1 MEKIGSQHEK
11 EKIMTLFKQMAL
23 ALSLMIITILG
34 SVMAINYETAKKDML
49 ESLYQ
54 TTVNNISALTNKIA
68 QTGGE
73 PAVITSI
80 IDSEFDSGY
89 YKRIK
94 FVSNDASFTYTQEDN
109 EPVAHVP
116 TWFVN
121 FADIHLKAV
130 SADVTSGWNIIGKL
144 TVEADTDIVY
154 ETLYQTFSKLLYLFV
169 IFVTIS
175 LFVLSVMLHFIL
187 KPLQRIQ
194 HQAEAILKN
203 EFLIETKEPYTTE
216 FQEVSRAM
224 NAMVKKVEEIFNKA
238 NIAAQRNKELL
249 YNDPVTKLF
258 NRRYL
263 MLKLPE
269 LIQLET
275 KNEGGSI
282 MLIALSGAELLNK
295 QLGRK
300 EADNFFSSLAKIFE
314 DECEDI
320 EEKIISRVNGTE
332 FTLMLPDC
340 ESYLSESISRAIFEA
355 FLDLAQE
362 NGVDTEEIYIN
373 IGIYRYRPDVTL
385 SELLTRADDA
395 LTKAKADERQNI
407 YVYEEKN
414 AKKALPKE
422 EWRAILEES
431 IEKNYFS
438 LKFWPTLDSKT
449 KEINHK
455 VMTFTIDGGENKR
468 FYYGDFIAPAINL
481 GLVGKMYLVALKEL
495 LTMQHPQLSGGTCSI
510 RLSNEF
516 LKDSKAF
523 DELSTLFYLYAKK
536 LNFKLFF
543 EVSDTFATHNTAT
556 VKGFVDLFKQYNY
569 GFGINA
575 FTGESSDFHYL
586 KELNPAFIKADV
598 SFLLDQTEESLNS
611 LEVITKSL
619 GIEIIASFVKEE
631 QELAAL
637 QALHIDKIQGP
648 ITDNLQL

>member
-1 MEKIGSQHEK
+1 
-11 EKIMTLFKQMAL
+11 MTLFKQMAL
-23 ALSLMIITILG
+23 ALSLMIIIILG
-34 SVMAINYETAKKDML
+34 SVMAINFKTAKEDMV

-68 QTGGE
+68 QSGGE

-94 FVSNDASFTYTQEDN
+94 FLSNDASFQYKQEDKD
-109 EPVAHVP
+109 PIAGVP
-116 TWFVN
+116 AWFVN

-130 SADVTSGWNIIGKL
+130 NADVTSDWNIIGKL
-144 TVEADTDIVY
+144 TVEADTTIVY
-154 ETLYQTFSKLLYLFV
+154 KALYQTFVKLFYLFIAFV
-169 IFVTIS
+169 IIS
-175 LFVLSVMLHFIL
+175 LVILNIMLHFIL

-194 HQAEAILKN
+194 HQAEAILNN

-216 FQEVSRAM
+216 FKEVSHAM

-238 NIAAQRNKELL
+238 NDAAQRNKELL

-269 LIQLET
+269 LIALET

-282 MLIALSGAELLNK
+282 MLIALSGAEILNK
-295 QLGRK
+295 QLGRRD
-300 EADNFFSSLAKIFE
+300 ADAFFYKLVQIFAQ
-314 DECEDI
+314 ECQKI
-320 EEKIISRVNGTE
+320 EEKVIARVNGTE

-340 ESYLSESISRAIFEA
+340 ESFMSEAISRGIFED
-355 FLDLAQE
+355 FLDLCEEYGIDTQE
-362 NGVDTEEIYIN
+362 VYIN
-373 IGIYRYRPDVTL
+373 LGIYRYRPNITV
-385 SELLTRADDA
+385 SALLTRADDA

-407 YVYEEKN
+407 YVYEEQN
-414 AKKALPKE
+414 AKDALPKE
-422 EWRAILEES
+422 QWREILEES

-438 LKFWPTLDSKT
+438 LKFWPTLDSRT

-481 GLVGKMYLVALKEL
+481 GLVGKMYLVALKDL
-495 LTMQHPQLSGGTCSI
+495 LTMQYTELSGGTCSI

-556 VKGFVDLFKQYNY
+556 VKGFVDLFKQYGY

-598 SFLLDQTEESLNS
+598 SFLLDQTKESMNS

-631 QELAAL
+631 QELTAL
-637 QALHIDKIQGP
+637 QTLHIDKVQGP
-648 ITDNLQL
+648 ITDKFQL